1 MLHNVLAFD
10 FRCQDLGPQRLRLFG
25 FPHQVALFTEVNFS
39 IGWDCF
45 GDAAPVT
52 TRRFIQISGLIRQS
66 EGLLPFALKSTMTR
80 PTNNEASLL
89 RFITSAS
96 GVYSRLHAL
105 AVYYVQF
112 RACMLPDINLLGF
125 VRDG

>member
-25 FPHQVALFTEVNFS
+25 FPHQVARFTEVNFS

-80 PTNNEASLL
+80 PTNEASLL